1 MAINNAQVG
10 RRPAFTVGRVLT
22 VVAAAAALLSAVAAV
37 ADVVGAGAD
46 TRIVETW
53 RMVGL
58 AVFAGLFAL
67 LAARPHAL
75 PYLWELV
82 LASKLA
88 LTLAALGYQLAGSAT
103 GTATILAADGGL
115 FVLLLAAYGCVRGW
129 RAISAPRDRAASA

>member
-1 MAINNAQVG
+1 MTVLKVRVG
-10 RRPAFTVGRVLT
+10 RRRAFTVGRVLT
-22 VVAAAAALLSAVAAV
+22 AVAAAAALLSAVAAV

-75 PYLWELV
+75 PSLWELV

-115 FVLLLAAYGCVRGW
+115 FVLLLAAYACVRGW
-129 RAISAPRDRAASA
+129 RALSAPRDRAASA

>member
-1 MAINNAQVG
+1 MLAGI
-10 RRPAFTVGRVLT
+10 
-22 VVAAAAALLSAVAAV
+22 AAAAALVSAVTAI

-67 LAARPHAL
+67 LALRPHAL

-115 FVLLLAAYGCVRGW
+115 FVLLLIAYLCVRGW
-129 RAISAPRDRAASA
+129 RAISAPRGRAASA

>member
-1 MAINNAQVG
+1 MTITSS
-10 RRPAFTVGRVLT
+10 PADRSPRFAVGRVLT
-22 VVAAAAALLSAVAAV
+22 AVAATAALVSAVAAI
-37 ADVVGAGAD
+37 ADVAGAGAD

-88 LTLAALGYQLAGSAT
+88 LTVAALGYQAAGSAT
-103 GTATILAADGGL
+103 GTATIIAADGGL
-115 FVLLLAAYGCVRGW
+115 FVLLLAAYLCVRGW
-129 RAISAPRDRAASA
+129 RAIRPPRGRAASA

>member
-1 MAINNAQVG
+1 MVRAG
-10 RRPAFTVGRVLT
+10 RPAFTVGRVLAGIAAAAAL
-22 VVAAAAALLSAVAAV
+22 VAAAAAIV
-37 ADVVGAGAD
+37 DVVGAGAD

-53 RMVGL
+53 RMIGL

-88 LTLAALGYQLAGSAT
+88 LTVAALGYQLAGSAT

-115 FVLLLAAYGCVRGW
+115 FVLLFAAYLCVRGW
-129 RAISAPRDRAASA
+129 RAISAPRGRAATA